1 MEKGAGPRTRS
12 LWVGKAVPQAP
23 AVISLQESTTQSAY
37 LEWVNIS
44 VYPFTIVIVE
54 PAEL

>member
-1 MEKGAGPRTRS
+1 MEKGVGPRTRS